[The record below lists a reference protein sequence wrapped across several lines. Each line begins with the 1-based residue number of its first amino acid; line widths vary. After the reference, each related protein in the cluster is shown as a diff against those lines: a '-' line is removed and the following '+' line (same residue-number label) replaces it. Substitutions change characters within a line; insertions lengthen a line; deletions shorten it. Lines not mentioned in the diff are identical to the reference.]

1 MQTPQMS
8 GIFNKSNDQG
18 VYSAESREI
27 SYMEFSPQGSNYD
40 SNILFKFN
48 SNEVQQWIPSQ
59 SYLVVKVAM
68 AGLASTQFRPEHITR
83 FPLNRYFARM
93 S

>member
-1 MQTPQMS
+1 MQTMS

-48 SNEVQQWIPSQ
+48 SIEVQQ
-59 SYLVVKVAM
+59 
-68 AGLASTQFRPEHITR
+68 
-83 FPLNRYFARM
+83 
-93 S
+93 

>member
-1 MQTPQMS
+1 MS
-8 GIFNKSNDQG
+8 GVFNKSNDSG

-68 AGLASTQFRPEHITR
+68 AGLASTQFRPEKHYELPTQPIFRT
-83 FPLNRYFARM
+83 NE
-93 S
+93 SHD

>member
-1 MQTPQMS
+1 
-8 GIFNKSNDQG
+8 
-18 VYSAESREI
+18 
-27 SYMEFSPQGSNYD
+27 MEFSPQGSNYD

-68 AGLASTQFRPEHITR
+68 AGVASTQFRPEHITSY
-83 FPLNRYFARM
+83 PLKSILCKNVAHNQQRARGEL
-93 S
+93 